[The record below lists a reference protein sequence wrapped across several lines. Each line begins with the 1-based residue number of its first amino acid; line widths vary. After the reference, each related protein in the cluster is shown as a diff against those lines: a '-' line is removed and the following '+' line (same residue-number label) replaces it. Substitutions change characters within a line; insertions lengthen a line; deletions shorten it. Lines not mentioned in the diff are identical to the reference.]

1 MGRQKVEVRR
11 EEILDA
17 AVDEVQ
23 RRGFASTRV
32 TDVAAALGVSSGLVF
47 YHFGTKDKL
56 LAAALQHAVERDLAR
71 LEHTVAKAKDPV
83 DAVRRVLGLYSP
95 QGNAPGWT
103 IWVDAWAESL
113 RSAELRAV
121 SRELD
126 LRWKDVLAGQ
136 IRQGVRTGQF
146 TCSDPDAAAWRLSG
160 LLDGLAVQVLV
171 HRALTKRQLASW
183 VRIAAAAEL
192 GISPSALD

>member
-1 MGRQKVEVRR
+1 MSRQKVDVRR

-17 AVDEVQ
+17 AVEEVQ
-23 RRGFASTRV
+23 RLGFASTRV
-32 TDVAAALGVSSGLVF
+32 TDVAAALGVSSGLIF
-47 YHFGTKDKL
+47 YHFGTKEKL
-56 LAAALQHAVERDLAR
+56 FAAALEHAVERDLAR
-71 LEHTVAKAKDPV
+71 LKRTISKARDPL
-83 DAVRRVLGLYSP
+83 DAVRRVLALYSP

-113 RSAELRAV
+113 RSPDMRAA

-126 LRWKDVLAGQ
+126 LRWKDVLAAQ
-136 IRQGVRTGQF
+136 ITEGVAEGQF
-146 TCSDPDAAAWRLSG
+146 TCADPDASAWRLSG

-171 HRALTKRQLASW
+171 HGTLTKRQLAGW

-192 GISPSALD
+192 GITPDALH